1 MRALY
6 PSISMIYSDSNV
18 DLDGFKSSAYA
29 TRVVDV
35 FGKEFKEAAEWNWLK
50 QEREIRGCVLK
61 TRSTSRPPVEVLI
74 FAAAPGIRPATGAF
88 QNLSPHAKGPG
99 SLRGLRSFCSLTG

>member
-1 MRALY
+1 
-6 PSISMIYSDSNV
+6 
-18 DLDGFKSSAYA
+18 LDEFKSSAYA

-74 FAAAPGIRPATGAF
+74 FAAAPEIEPAAGTAKKHPL
-88 QNLSPHAKGPG
+88 NAKGPG
-99 SLRGLRSFCSLTG
+99 SLRGLRYFCSLTD